1 MAIKFGTSGW
11 RAIMAEEF
19 TFENVRRL
27 THAISAHVKDHPE
40 FGHKSSDYKQFAGT
54 RPDDEEPTV
63 VIGYDPRF
71 QGNEFAYEAALVFAH
86 DGIRVLMAK
95 DDIPTPALAW
105 AVLEKKAVG
114 GVVVT
119 ASHNSSRYNGIKW
132 SPFWAGPATLGVT
145 EDIERRLVVMG
156 QSLVRTMPYAKAE
169 RDQWIVKTD
178 FKTGYFKQ
186 LRKLLDPKKLK
197 NSKLKI
203 GVDSMHGAARNYLRP
218 FLESIGLD
226 AIGLREERD
235 VDFAG
240 DSPEPSP
247 EKLKGLIDLMK
258 KKKLHLGMA
267 CDGDAD
273 RFGILDQ
280 GGVWISANEVL
291 ALTLH
296 HLVKNRGWTGSV
308 ARSHMTSHFVDA
320 VAKSHGL
327 RVRETPVGFKHI
339 GDLLRTGDFVLGGEE
354 SGGLSVKGHAPEKDG
369 LLACLLMAELV
380 AFEKKPLVKIRQ
392 ELFKKH
398 GAYHNTRLN
407 FEVPDARFVKDL
419 GDRLKI
425 KAPTNLDGTSVWR
438 IDDTDGYK
446 FILKDGRW
454 LGLRFSGTEPVVRLY
469 AEAFDEKGLKAMVS
483 EGKKIIEGKK

>member
-19 TFENVRRL
+19 TFQNVRRL
-27 THAISAHVKDHPE
+27 IHAISAHVKEHPE
-40 FGHKSSDYKQFAGT
+40 FGYASSEYRQHAGKV
-54 RPDDEEPTV
+54 PDSEGPTV

-71 QGNEFAYEAALVFAH
+71 QGDEFAREAALVFAH
-86 DGIRVLMAK
+86 DGIRVLMSK
-95 DDIPTPALAW
+95 EDVPTPALAW

-114 GVVVT
+114 GVCVT
-119 ASHNSSRYNGIKW
+119 ASHNPSRYNGIKW
-132 SPFWAGPATLGVT
+132 SPFWGGPATLGVT
-145 EDIERRLVVMG
+145 DDIEHRLGVMG
-156 QSLVRTMPYAKAE
+156 HALVKTMPLVKAE
-169 RDQWIVKTD
+169 RDQWIVQTD
-178 FKTGYFKQ
+178 LKPGYFKQ
-186 LRKLLDPKKLK
+186 LRSLLDPKALK

-203 GVDSMHGAARNYLRP
+203 GVDAMHGAARGYLRP
-218 FLESIGLD
+218 FLESLGLD
-226 AIGLREERD
+226 VIGIREERD

-240 DSPEPSP
+240 ASPEPDPS
-247 EKLKGLIDLMK
+247 KLKELIALMK
-258 KKKLHLGMA
+258 KDKLHIGMA

-280 GGVWISANEVL
+280 GGEWISANDVL

-296 HLVKNRGWTGSV
+296 HLVKNRGQRGSV
-308 ARSHMTSHFVDA
+308 ARSLMTSHFVDA
-320 VAKSHGL
+320 VAKGHGL

-339 GDLLRTGDFVLGGEE
+339 GDLLRTGDFLLGGEE
-354 SGGLSVKGHAPEKDG
+354 SGGLSIRGHAPEKDG

-392 ELFKKH
+392 ELFKSY
-398 GAYHNTRLN
+398 GEFHNARMN
-407 FEVPDARFVKDL
+407 FELPDAKFMKDL
-419 GDRLKI
+419 NDRLRV

-469 AEAFDEKGLKAMVS
+469 AEAHNEKDLKALVA
-483 EGKKIIEGKK
+483 EGQRIIEGKK